1 MTGSSYKTV
10 VIPAAVAGTP
20 GVVSQEV
27 SGSVFYC
34 VAATASFL
42 IRVADQGAQTMSAG
56 RTFGS
61 PSAPGRGFGSLTF
74 ENTSGSAITVTYWV
88 GYENFVADPTVN
100 VSTGEITATMSNTL
114 AGAAAA
120 SPTQFAKTVASAGTP
135 ESLTAGASNFRKA
148 LLYAYKTVAR
158 GANTGNVRI
167 GVGPAASSQI
177 IQLSPGDEYIIEA
190 PTGAKFDFQD
200 WYIDA
205 DNNGDGVVVLYS

>member
-1 MTGSSYKTV
+1 MTGATFKTV
-10 VIPAAVAGTP
+10 SVPAAVAGTP

-34 VAATASFL
+34 VASTAA
-42 IRVADQGAQTMSAG
+42 IQVRVADQGAQTMSTG
-56 RTFGS
+56 RSFGS
-61 PSAPGRGFGSLTF
+61 PGGRGFGSITF
-74 ENTSGSAITVTYWV
+74 ENSSGSAITVSYWV
-88 GYENFVADPTVN
+88 GWENFVADPTVN
-100 VSTGEITATMSNTL
+100 VTGTLTASSTISNTL